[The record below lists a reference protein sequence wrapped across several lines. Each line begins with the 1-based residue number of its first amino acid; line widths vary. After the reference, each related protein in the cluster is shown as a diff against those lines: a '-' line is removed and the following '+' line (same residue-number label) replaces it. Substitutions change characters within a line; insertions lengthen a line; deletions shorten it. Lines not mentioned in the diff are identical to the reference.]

1 MLSLARNDLL
11 GPAFPPAW
19 LESGALRSL
28 KYFLVGGTALTGS
41 LPPQLAWPQL
51 QQLDVWG
58 TGVQGSIPAEWC
70 HAPFAKHLTRL

>member
-51 QQLDVWG
+51 QQL
-58 TGVQGSIPAEWC
+58 
-70 HAPFAKHLTRL
+70 